1 MDKLSPFHPSTFIHH
16 AIELVILHNFQR
28 NVSNTHTKTIIQPNE
43 IPLKSMEYQHQP
55 RGPMLCRNSRNPLM
69 TKKKNKST
77 LSTKLLNGCKETGN
91 LYNLQQSKSELD
103 KTTMNRPKDKHR
115 FHQEPINIIE
125 ISNPTTYF
133 PNPSKINKILT
144 FPQWVFVTIFIRVN
158 KTAFND
164 EFPNKKISSI

>member
-1 MDKLSPFHPSTFIHH
+1 MRSHWNQWNISINPEGPCSAETLG
-16 AIELVILHNFQR
+16 IL
-28 NVSNTHTKTIIQPNE
+28 
-43 IPLKSMEYQHQP
+43 LWP
-55 RGPMLCRNSRNPLM
+55 R
-69 TKKKNKST
+69 KKNKST

-103 KTTMNRPKDKHR
+103 KTTMNRPKDKHK

-164 EFPNKKISSI
+164 EFPNKKISLIWSNLMQIAQISYIHNIW